1 MFERIKSIGP
11 GAMVAAAFIGPGTI
25 TTATLAGA
33 GYGYTLLWAILFS
46 TIACIILQ
54 EMTARLGVIGQMGIG
69 TAVRKKVKTKWGNYL
84 ISFLIIGAILVGN
97 AAYEAG
103 NITGAAWGFE
113 NLEMGTSF
121 NPVIIIVGVI
131 AFLLLFTGRFK
142 LIEKFLVSL
151 VVIMGFVFLITAIAV
166 KPDLSAVVKG
176 LFTPT
181 LPENG
186 LLLVIG
192 LIGTTVVPYN
202 LFLHASSVNKKWDS
216 PTYIQDARVDTILS
230 VALGGIITA
239 AILITAA
246 AAFEGTTQPINSAKD
261 LSLQLQPLMG
271 DWSKNFI
278 AFGFLAAGLSS
289 SITAPLSAA
298 FATSE
303 ILDWNESMRGKR
315 FRIVWIFVLAIGLI
329 FASLGFKPTSV
340 ILFAQVTNGLLLPI
354 ISILLLWIM
363 NDKSILEKHT
373 NSLTTNI
380 LGVIVILITIGLGL
394 KGILSAF
401 KFL

>member
-1 MFERIKSIGP
+1 MFERLKSIGP

-33 GYGYTLLWAILFS
+33 GYGYSLLWAILFS
-46 TIACIILQ
+46 TIACIVLQ
-54 EMTARLGVIGQMGIG
+54 EMTARLGVAGQMGIG
-69 TAVRKKVKTKWGNYL
+69 IAVRKKVKTKWGFYL
-84 ISFLIIGAILVGN
+84 ISFLIIGAILIGN

-103 NITGAAWGFE
+103 NITGAAWGFDWKAD
-113 NLEMGTSF
+113 TSF
-121 NPVIIIVGVI
+121 NPVILFVGTI
-131 AFLLLFTGRFK
+131 AFSLLFTGRFK
-142 LIEKFLVSL
+142 LIEKFLVGL
-151 VVIMGFVFLITAIAV
+151 VVIMGFVFLITAIAL
-166 KPDLSAVVKG
+166 KPDLSAVLNG

-216 PTYIQDARVDTILS
+216 PTHIQDARLDTILS

-246 AAFEGTTQPINSAKD
+246 AAFDGTNQTINSAKD
-261 LSLQLQPLMG
+261 LSLQLQPIMG

-315 FRIVWIFVLAIGLI
+315 FRIIWIFVLLSGLI

-363 NDKSILEKHT
+363 NDKTILGKHT
-373 NSLTTNI
+373 NSLITNI
-380 LGVIVILITIGLGL
+380 FGLIVILITVGLGL